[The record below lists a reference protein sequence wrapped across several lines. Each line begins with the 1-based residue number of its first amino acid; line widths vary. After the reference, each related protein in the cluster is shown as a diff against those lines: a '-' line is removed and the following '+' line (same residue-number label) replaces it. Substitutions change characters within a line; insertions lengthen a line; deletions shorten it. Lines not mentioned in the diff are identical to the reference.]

1 MKYSIYY
8 SQLGGNNII
17 DLTNITPKIEL
28 VEEPNGLQIITDTK
42 SENLF
47 SPMFENPLNAKEA
60 SPSDSIHLV
69 IPGLMPV
76 LPETWKNFDKNKI
89 FYMPNDMKPH
99 LHGSASHHIGDGFKL
114 NRAFSLKK
122 NKFIETSKKL
132 ENFRSKLNSFFK
144 GEANTPIE
152 TWIHW
157 KIPSDN
163 KQYKD
168 LKVKKHSIIWW
179 DFDDNHN
186 LYYVKS
192 KNRFD
197 SNEINSDDFDIND
210 DENEDMNIVVTI
222 MDNIGKYYFICSVP
236 GHAEIGHKIQI
247 EVVE

>member
-1 MKYSIYY
+1 
-8 SQLGGNNII
+8 
-17 DLTNITPKIEL
+17 
-28 VEEPNGLQIITDTK
+28 
-42 SENLF
+42 
-47 SPMFENPLNAKEA
+47 
-60 SPSDSIHLV
+60 
-69 IPGLMPV
+69 
-76 LPETWKNFDKNKI
+76 
-89 FYMPNDMKPH
+89 MPNDLKPH

-114 NRAFSLKK
+114 NRAFSLNK
-122 NKFIETSKKL
+122 NKFIETNKKL
-132 ENFRSKLNSFFK
+132 EKFRSKLKSFNK
-144 GEANTPIE
+144 GEANTSIE

-157 KIPSDN
+157 KIPSDK

-197 SNEINSDDFDIND
+197 SNEINLDDFDIND

>member
-8 SQLGGNNII
+8 SQLGGSNII
-17 DLTNITPKIEL
+17 DLTNINPDIKL
-28 VEEPNGLQIITDTK
+28 VEEPNGLQIITDAK
-42 SENLF
+42 SKNLF
-47 SPMFENPLNAKEA
+47 SPMFKNPINAKEA

-89 FYMPNDMKPH
+89 FYMPNDVKPH

-114 NRAFSLKK
+114 NRAFSLNK
-122 NKFIETSKKL
+122 NQFIETSKKL
-132 ENFRSKLNSFFK
+132 ENFRSKLNSFNK

-157 KIPSDN
+157 KIPSDK
-163 KQYKD
+163 KQYKN

-179 DFDDNHN
+179 DFNNHHN
-186 LYYVKS
+186 LFFVNSS
-192 KNRFD
+192 KNFNNNKVT
-197 SNEINSDDFDIND
+197 SSDINISD
-210 DENEDMNIVVTI
+210 NINEDMNIVVTI
-222 MDNIGKYYFICSVP
+222 MDKIGTYYFICTIP
-236 GHAEIGHKIQI
+236 GHAEMGHKIQI